1 VIGDFAYDNLFAVK
15 MFDNIAIVGVADG
28 FNIDANN
35 NVFNGVIVAYV
46 VAAGV
51 VVFVAPHIDFDA
63 VLDVIFVWIL
73 LL

>member
-1 VIGDFAYDNLFAVK
+1 
-15 MFDNIAIVGVADG
+15 MFDNIAIVGVGYG

-35 NVFNGVIVAYV
+35 SVFNAVIVAYV
-46 VAAGV
+46 VAAGAV
-51 VVFVAPHIDFDA
+51 VVVVPHVDFDG

>member
-1 VIGDFAYDNLFAVK
+1 MIVDFEYDNLFAVK

-35 NVFNGVIVAYV
+35 NIFNAVIVAYV
-46 VAAGV
+46 VSAGAV
-51 VVFVAPHIDFDA
+51 VVVVPHVDFDA
-63 VLDVIFVWIL
+63 VLDVIFVLIL

>member
-1 VIGDFAYDNLFAVK
+1 
-15 MFDNIAIVGVADG
+15 MFENFAIVGAGYG

-35 NVFNGVIVAYV
+35 NIFNGVIVACV
-46 VAAGV
+46 VAAGAV
-51 VVFVAPHIDFDA
+51 VVVVVSHVDFDA